1 MRTEIK
7 IGQSK
12 GKIMN
17 YDSRTGRLFP
27 LDVDKYFSQNIN
39 STIVTNV
46 FYNSRKFW
54 GDISSNPPIKRSK
67 YLDREDLEEFNYNN
81 ETHNECEYND
91 SDYDEIDNW
100 GNIESDTE
108 FDEFDELNSN
118 L

>member
-1 MRTEIK
+1 
-7 IGQSK
+7 
-12 GKIMN
+12 
-17 YDSRTGRLFP
+17 
-27 LDVDKYFSQNIN
+27 
-39 STIVTNV
+39 
-46 FYNSRKFW
+46 
-54 GDISSNPPIKRSK
+54 SK